1 VAPTLTA
8 VPFRFSDG
16 TNRILQF
23 DGGVSVSVIRR
34 FFVDERSL
42 NSLEQSTV
50 SGERVTEE
58 PELQAR
64 GLAGHIETA
73 ADTERASS

>member
-1 VAPTLTA
+1 MAPALTA
-8 VPFRFSDG
+8 VLFRFSDG
-16 TNRILQF
+16 TNRILKF
-23 DGGVSVSVIRR
+23 DGVSVSVIRR

-50 SGERVTEE
+50 SGERITEK
-58 PELQAR
+58 PELQTR
-64 GLAGHIETA
+64 GPAGHIETA